1 MGSVMGLAFADVK
14 EKAEILV
21 KRSTENG
28 DCAGMIF
35 KLIEKEKRLG
45 ILELNGENNKKI
57 TKD

>member
-1 MGSVMGLAFADVK
+1 MGLAFADVK